1 MSQQIVA
8 YARVSTVDQDPT
20 MQVEAIR
27 RKYPSAII
35 HEEKASATSRDA
47 RPVLELILKTLRE
60 GDKLVVWKL
69 DRLARNTLDLLQ
81 IKNEI
86 AEKGAGL
93 VVLDL
98 DIDTSTASGEC
109 FLQMLAVFAEFE
121 TNLRKERQLAGI
133 AKAKAKGVYKGRPAT
148 LNKDTIR
155 RMLEDGQSHA
165 GIARKMGCSTKSV
178 QRVRQEMANEEK
190 ADEMARRDTGE
201 LSEAEARRLEQ
212 NPMDH

>member
-1 MSQQIVA
+1 MSYIA
-8 YARVSTVDQDPT
+8 YCRVSTTDQDPT
-20 MQVEAIR
+20 MQVEAIKK
-27 RKYPSAII
+27 KYPTASIY
-35 HEEKASATSRDA
+35 EEKASASSRDD
-47 RPVLELILKTLRE
+47 RPVLGLILQSLRQ

-81 IKNEI
+81 LKNEI
-86 AEKGAGL
+86 TAKGAAL

-133 AKAKAKGVYKGRPAT
+133 AVAKTQGKYKGRPESFD
-148 LNKDTIR
+148 KDEIKD
-155 RMLEDGQSHA
+155 LLAAGESHA
-165 GIARKMGCSTKSV
+165 AIARKLGCSAKTV
-178 QRVRQEMANEEK
+178 QRVKQAMVPKSSDMTREE
-190 ADEMARRDTGE
+190 AAR
-201 LSEAEARRLEQ
+201 LAR

>member
-1 MSQQIVA
+1 MSQQIIA
-8 YARVSTVDQDPT
+8 YARVSTADQDPT

-27 RKYPSAII
+27 KKYPAAVMY
-35 HEEKASATSRDA
+35 EEKASATSRDA
-47 RPVLELILKTLRE
+47 RPVLELILKTLRQD
-60 GDKLVVWKL
+60 DKLVVWKL

-121 TNLRKERQLAGI
+121 TNLRRERQLAGI
-133 AKAKAKGVYKGRPAT
+133 AKAKADGKYKGRPAT
-148 LNKDTIR
+148 IDKDAIR
-155 RMLEDGQSHA
+155 EKLADGQSHTE
-165 GIARKMGCSTKSV
+165 IARTMGCSTKSV
-178 QRVRQEMANEEK
+178 QRVRKEMATEKTEEVGL
-190 ADEMARRDTGE
+190 ATSGE
-201 LSEAEARRLEQ
+201 LTAEEVDRMER

>member
-1 MSQQIVA
+1 MSQLHA
-8 YARVSTVDQDPT
+8 YCRVSTADQDAT

-27 RKYPSAII
+27 KKYPESII
-35 HEEKASATSRDA
+35 HEEKASASSRDK
-47 RPVLELILKTLRE
+47 RPVLELILKTLRS

-93 VVLDL
+93 VILDL
-98 DIDTSTASGEC
+98 NIDTSTASGEC

-121 TNLRKERQLAGI
+121 TNLRRERQLAGI
-133 AKAKAKGVYKGRPAT
+133 AKAKAAGKYRGRPESID
-148 LNKDTIR
+148 KDVIKE
-155 RMLEDGQSHA
+155 MLEAGESHA
-165 GIARKMGCSTKSV
+165 AIARKLGCSAKTV
-178 QRVRQEMANEEK
+178 QRVRQEVTGKAPVGTSAEEV
-190 ADEMARRDTGE
+190 RRV
-201 LSEAEARRLEQ
+201 EQ

>member
-1 MSQQIVA
+1 MPQLHA

-27 RKYPSAII
+27 RKFPEAII
-35 HEEKASATSRDA
+35 HEEKASATSRDS
-47 RPVLELILKTLRE
+47 RVVLELILKTLRE

-133 AKAKAKGVYKGRPAT
+133 AKAKAAGKYKGRPAT
-148 LNKDTIR
+148 LDKNAIR
-155 RMLEDGQSHA
+155 QMLEEGQSHA
-165 GIARKMGCSTKSV
+165 EIARRMGCSTKSV
-178 QRVRQEMANEEK
+178 QRIRQEM
-190 ADEMARRDTGE
+190 
-201 LSEAEARRLEQ
+201 SQ
-212 NPMDH
+212 